1 LVSVWIFCGQE
12 KAFTAECLLNGCRTW
27 LCLGDGIFGRT
38 IVAQTLTLRLL
49 AIAAGG
55 VLFVTLEMKLA
66 DLEHYEIWERNLD
79 SRLLYPPH
87 PTKFDSINCH
97 LLTFIFRFLQVKH
110 PVLTRCLISYTMA
123 QLAGG

>member
-1 LVSVWIFCGQE
+1 MGSKHLELVSVWIFCGQE
-12 KAFTAECLLNGCRTW
+12 TAFTAECLLNGCRTW

-66 DLEHYEIWERNLD
+66 DLEHCEIWERNLD
-79 SRLLYPPH
+79 FNFPSCIPHPTRLLYPPQQ
-87 PTKFDSINCH
+87 N
-97 LLTFIFRFLQVKH
+97 LTQ
-110 PVLTRCLISYTMA
+110 LTVIY
-123 QLAGG
+123 